1 MSKITNCRE
10 SGLME
15 IQYGKIVGIT
25 KGGCKESNGKKGYRL
40 EEIIE
45 LSNNSSVSACDA
57 DCNLNQT
64 LF

>member
-25 KGGCKESNGKKGYRL
+25 KGAKKAMEKKGYRL